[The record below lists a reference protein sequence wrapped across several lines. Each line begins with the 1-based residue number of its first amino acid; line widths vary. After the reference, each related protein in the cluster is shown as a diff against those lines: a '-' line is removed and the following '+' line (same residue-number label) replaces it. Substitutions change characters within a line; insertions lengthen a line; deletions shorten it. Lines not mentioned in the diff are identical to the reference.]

1 VLAFLGVRLMGVQP
15 AMRTGAVLLLLLL
28 TQVTLGVL
36 NVALFLPLP
45 NAVAHNGVAA
55 LLLAQMLWLTYRSR
69 ARRAAWYG

>member
-1 VLAFLGVRLMGVQP
+1 
-15 AMRTGAVLLLLLL
+15 
-28 TQVTLGVL
+28 
-36 NVALFLPLP
+36 LFLPLP